1 MAERHN
7 RLFFV
12 GSEGRCVCVW
22 RETGERRDRE
32 EGGRG
37 TEAYSSQDVSI
48 KYDCLKDVWKLPCM
62 SSLAQ
67 KQTRR

>member
-12 GSEGRCVCVW
+12 GSEGRCVCVCVW
-22 RETGERRDRE
+22 RETGERGD
-32 EGGRG
+32 
-37 TEAYSSQDVSI
+37 SSQDVSI
-48 KYDCLKDVWKLPCM
+48 KYDCLKDVWMLPYM